1 VSALVVLVTIQAFGR
16 VTHRVAISDHRH
28 LHLEGLPAR
37 RERCA
42 HDTVTRRVHVPL
54 SPPCPARRLSE
65 SAITAFSHIMWP
77 ATYYALCGV
86 GIYVAS
92 RSFGA
97 FQRREP
103 TFERH
108 IT

>member
-1 VSALVVLVTIQAFGR
+1 MSALVVLVTIQAFGR

-65 SAITAFSHIMWP
+65 SAITAFLPTALGKPNWP
-77 ATYYALCGV
+77 ASASCCLLLRN
-86 GIYVAS
+86 S
-92 RSFGA
+92 RSF
-97 FQRREP
+97 P
-103 TFERH
+103 
-108 IT
+108 